1 MTEIQIECDVPA
13 EMRDGTVLRADV
25 YRPGGT
31 GPWPVLL
38 ARLPYGKQTPMMG
51 VVLDPLAAA
60 RHGFL
65 VVLQD
70 TRGRF
75 ASEGEWEPFTY
86 EERDGYDTVRWAAAL
101 PGSNG
106 SVGMIG
112 GSYFGNT
119 QWMAALS
126 KPPELKAIAPM
137 ITWSDPDDGLWTRGG
152 AIELG
157 LGVPWSLLQGA
168 DTLMRRHSTDLDG
181 LVNGITGLVQDF
193 DGLAHGGYGELPAG
207 RFPAFARHDLPE
219 LGYERSRREPEWAAS
234 CTVAGR
240 HAEVELPTFQVGGW
254 FDIFGQGT
262 LDNFTAM
269 RRAGRSATLVMGPWT
284 HTNWRHVVGDVNFGF
299 AANSDYMGM
308 RGRLHDMQFDWFR
321 RILGDDGGE
330 APEPDT
336 GKVLLFVMGI
346 NQWRE
351 ETEWPLSRA
360 VDTDFHLRADGRLTQ
375 EPPSTAEQAEEFTY
389 DPMDPV
395 ATTGGALLMGGGLL
409 NADEFRPGPLDQTA
423 VEARED
429 VLVFTT
435 EPLTED
441 VEVTG
446 RVRAVLFAATDG
458 PSTDWVARLCDVDE
472 RGVSRNVTDGIV
484 RVRAATPG
492 EAAEHVVD
500 LWSTSIVFRAGHRIR
515 VQVTSSNFPR
525 WARNLNTG
533 EPEESATMARV
544 ARQQVFHDPVRPS
557 RIVLPVV
564 PAP

>member
-1 MTEIQIECDVPA
+1 MAEIRIELDVPA
-13 EMRDGTVLRADV
+13 RMRDGTVLRADV

-38 ARLPYGKQTPMMG
+38 SRLPYGKRTPMMT
-51 VVLDPLAAA
+51 VMLDPAAAA
-60 RHGFL
+60 RRGFM
-65 VVLQD
+65 VVIQD

-86 EERDGYDTVRWAAAL
+86 EESDGYDTVRWAAAL

-119 QWMAALS
+119 QWTAALS

-157 LGVPWSLLQGA
+157 ITVPWSLLQGA
-168 DTLMRRHSTDLDG
+168 DTLMRRHATDFDG
-181 LVNGITGLVQDF
+181 LVSGLTGLIQDF
-193 DGLAHGGYGELPAG
+193 DGLANGGYEELPAG

-219 LGYERSRREPEWAAS
+219 LGYERSRREPEWATS
-234 CTVAGR
+234 SRVAGR
-240 HAEVELPTFQVGGW
+240 HDEVDLPTFQVGGW
-254 FDIFGQGT
+254 YDIFSQGT

-269 RRAGRSATLVMGPWT
+269 RRAGRSATLIMGPWT
-284 HTNWRHVVGDVNFGF
+284 HTNWGHVVGDVNFGF
-299 AANSDYMGM
+299 TAHSDFMGM
-308 RGRLHDMQFDWFR
+308 RGRLTDMQFDWFR
-321 RILGDDGGE
+321 RTIGDGE
-330 APEPDT
+330 PLEPDR
-336 GKVLLFVMGI
+336 GRVLLFVMGV
-346 NQWRE
+346 NRWRE
-351 ETEWPLSRA
+351 ETEWPLSRG
-360 VDTDFHLRADGRLTQ
+360 VDTDFHLRADGRLTP
-375 EPPSTAEQAEEFTY
+375 EPPPIAEQAEEFTY
-389 DPMDPV
+389 DPLDPV
-395 ATTGGALLMGGGLL
+395 PTTGGAILMGGGLL
-409 NADEFRPGPLDQTA
+409 MADDFPPGPLDQA
-423 VEARED
+423 PVEARED

-441 VEVTG
+441 IEVTG
-446 RVRAVLFAATDG
+446 RVKAVLFAATDG

-472 RGVSRNVTDGIV
+472 HGVSRNVTDGIV

-492 EAAEHVVD
+492 EVSERVVD

-515 VQVTSSNFPR
+515 IQVTSSNFPR
-525 WARNLNTG
+525 WDRNLNTG
-533 EPEESATMARV
+533 EPEDSATTARV
-544 ARQQVFHDPVRPS
+544 ARQQVFHDSARPS

-564 PAP
+564 PPT

>member
-1 MTEIQIECDVPA
+1 MTEIQLDVPV

-25 YRPGGT
+25 YSPAGT

-38 ARLPYGKQTPMMG
+38 SRLPYGKQSALVIG
-51 VVLDPLAAA
+51 LLDPLAAA
-60 RHGFL
+60 RRGFM
-65 VVLQD
+65 VVIQD

-75 ASEGEWEPFTY
+75 ASEGEWEPFTH
-86 EERDGYDTVRWAAAL
+86 EESDGYDTVRWAASL

-106 SVGMIG
+106 SVGTIG

-119 QWMAALS
+119 QWMAALA

-137 ITWSDPDDGLWTRGG
+137 ITWCDPEDGLWTRGG

-157 LGVPWSLLQGA
+157 VGVSWSFMMGA
-168 DTLMRRHSTDLDG
+168 DVLMRRHATDLEGLVSSVSSLVQDLDG
-181 LVNGITGLVQDF
+181 LGR
-193 DGLAHGGYGELPAG
+193 DGYAELPAG
-207 RFPAFARHDLPE
+207 QFPAFARHDLPE
-219 LGYERSRREPEWAAS
+219 LGYERSRREPEWAQS

-240 HAEVELPTFQVGGW
+240 HDEVDLPSFQVGGW
-254 FDIFGQGT
+254 FDVFSQGT

-269 RRAGRSATLVMGPWT
+269 RRAGRSATLVVGPWT
-284 HTNWRHVVGDVNFGF
+284 HTNFRNMVGDVDFGF
-299 AANSDYMGM
+299 AANSDFMGM
-308 RGRLHDMQFDWFR
+308 RGRLQDMLFDWFR
-321 RILGDDGGE
+321 RTLGEGE
-330 APEPDT
+330 PLEPDT
-336 GKVLLFVMGI
+336 GNVLLFVMGV

-360 VDTDFHLRADGRLTQ
+360 VDTEFHLREGGRLTL
-375 EPPSTAEQAEEFTY
+375 EPPSTSEQQPEEFTY

-395 ATTGGALLMGGGLL
+395 PTVGGAGLL
-409 NADEFRPGPLDQTA
+409 ADAFRPGPLDQAA
-423 VEARED
+423 VEARKD

-446 RVRAVLFAATDG
+446 RVRAVLFAATDA

-472 RGVSRNVTDGIV
+472 HGVSRNVTDGIV
-484 RVRAATPG
+484 RVREASQG
-492 EAAEHVVD
+492 EPAEHVVD
-500 LWSTSIVFRAGHRIR
+500 MWSTSIVFRAGHRIR

-525 WARNLNTG
+525 WDRNLNTG
-533 EPEESATMARV
+533 EPEESATTARV
-544 ARQQVFHDPVRPS
+544 ARQQVFYDSTRPS

-564 PAP
+564 PA

>member
-1 MTEIQIECDVPA
+1 MAEIRIELDLPA
-13 EMRDGTVLRADV
+13 RMRDGTVLRADV
-25 YRPGGT
+25 YRPGGP

-38 ARLPYGKQTPMMG
+38 CRLPYGKQTPMMTA
-51 VVLDPLAAA
+51 VLDPSAAV
-60 RHGFL
+60 RRGFM
-65 VVLQD
+65 VVVQD

-75 ASEGEWEPFTY
+75 ASEGEWDPLTY
-86 EERDGYDTVRWAAAL
+86 EERDGHDTVRWAAAL

-106 SVGMIG
+106 AVGMIG

-157 LGVPWSLLQGA
+157 LSVPWTLLQGA
-168 DTLMRRHSTDLDG
+168 DTLIRRHSADLDG
-181 LVNGITGLVQDF
+181 LVNGITALIQDF
-193 DGLAHGGYGELPAG
+193 DGLADGGYGELPAG

-219 LGYERSRREPEWAAS
+219 LGYERSRREPAWAAS
-234 CTVAGR
+234 TRVAGR
-240 HAEVELPTFQVGGW
+240 HHEVDLPTFQVGGW
-254 FDIFGQGT
+254 YDIFSQGT

-269 RRAGRSATLVMGPWT
+269 RRAGRPATLVMGPWS

-299 AANSDYMGM
+299 AANSEFMGL
-308 RGRLHDMQFDWFR
+308 RGRLHDLQFDWFR
-321 RILGDDGGE
+321 RTLGDGE
-330 APEPDT
+330 PPEPDT
-336 GKVLLFVMGI
+336 GQVLLFVMGV

-360 VDTDFHLRADGRLTQ
+360 VDTDLHLRADGRLTP
-375 EPPSTAEQAEEFTY
+375 EPPSTAEPAEEFTY
-389 DPMDPV
+389 DPTDPV
-395 ATTGGALLMGGGLL
+395 PTMGGALLLGGGLL
-409 NADEFRPGPLDQTA
+409 MTDEFPPGPLDQSA

-435 EPLTED
+435 EALTED

-446 RVRAVLFAATDG
+446 RVSVVLFAATDG

-472 RGVSRNVTDGIV
+472 NGVSRNVTDGVV
-484 RVRAATPG
+484 RVRTAAPG
-492 EAAEHVVD
+492 EPAEHAVD

-525 WARNLNTG
+525 WDRNLNTG
-533 EPEESATMARV
+533 EPEHTATTPRT
-544 ARQQVFHDPVRPS
+544 ARQRIFHDPAHPS
-557 RIVLPVV
+557 RIILPVV
-564 PAP
+564 PPT

>member
-1 MTEIQIECDVPA
+1 MAEIQIEFDVPA

-38 ARLPYGKQTPMMG
+38 SRLPYGKQMALAIAL
-51 VVLDPLAAA
+51 LDPLAAA
-60 RHGFL
+60 RRGFM
-65 VVLQD
+65 VVIQD

-75 ASEGEWEPFTY
+75 ASEGAWEPWTY
-86 EERDGYDTVRWAAAL
+86 EESDGYDTVRWAAAL
-101 PGSNG
+101 PGANG
-106 SVGMIG
+106 AVGMIG
-112 GSYFGNT
+112 ASYFGNT

-137 ITWSDPDDGLWTRGG
+137 VTWSDPDDGLWTRGG

-157 LGVPWSLLQGA
+157 ITAPWSLMMGA
-168 DTLMRRHSTDLDG
+168 DALMRRHSADPAALG
-181 LVNGITGLVQDF
+181 GSLVGLVQDL
-193 DGLAHGGYGELPAG
+193 DILADGGYGELPAG

-219 LGYERSRREPEWAAS
+219 LGYERSRREPEWARS
-234 CTVAGR
+234 SRVAGR
-240 HAEVELPTFQVGGW
+240 HDEVDLPTFQVGGW
-254 FDIFGQGT
+254 YDIFTQGT

-269 RRAGRSATLVMGPWT
+269 RRAGRSATLIMGPWS
-284 HTNWRHVVGDVNFGF
+284 HANQQHVIGDVNFGF
-299 AANSDYMGM
+299 SANSAFMGM
-308 RGRLHDMQFDWFR
+308 RGPLNGLQLDWFQR
-321 RILGDDGGE
+321 TIGDGE
-330 APEPDT
+330 ALEPDT
-336 GKVLLFVMGI
+336 GNVLLFVMGV

-375 EPPSTAEQAEEFTY
+375 EPPAVAEQAEEFTY
-389 DPMDPV
+389 DPADPV
-395 ATTGGALLMGGGLL
+395 PTTGGALLMT
-409 NADEFRPGPLDQTA
+409 DEFRPGPLDQRD

-435 EPLTED
+435 EPLAED

-446 RVRAVLFAATDG
+446 RVKAVLFAATDG

-472 RGVSRNVTDGIV
+472 NGVSRNVADGIV

-492 EAAEHVVD
+492 EPAEHVVD

-515 VQVTSSNFPR
+515 VQITSSNFPR
-525 WARNLNTG
+525 WDRNLNTG
-533 EPEESATMARV
+533 EPEESATTARV
-544 ARQQVFHDPVRPS
+544 ARQHVFHDPTRPS

-564 PAP
+564 PG